1 MTAPDRG
8 VSAQKSPCNA
18 GAVHTWDWVDPL
30 KDAKAEIEQIG
41 AGLKSRTQA
50 LAERGFD
57 AEQVDAEIAADKAR
71 EQRLGL
77 TFGAK
82 PSPLPGRDAPIQT
95 GP

>member
-1 MTAPDRG
+1 MRCCSAWTDLYCLRTLARSEAATSAMPAASEAGGRRG
-8 VSAQKSPCNA
+8 LV
-18 GAVHTWDWVDPL
+18 
-30 KDAKAEIEQIG
+30 EQIE

-77 TFGAK
+77 VLGTTPT
-82 PSPLPGRDAPIQT
+82 PSAPTQ
-95 GP
+95 